1 MPSNSRAIVKSLL
14 VSEDTN
20 TATTI
25 TVDLF
30 DADPSTGNKFNL
42 FKTQAVAGNETL
54 QLLTEPLI
62 MLENEF
68 TDSSESAMANSVLW
82 QLAQAIPSTVTL
94 KNTGWTHALKNSKSN
109 SGTGSL
115 PSSSGPTRP

>member
-1 MPSNSRAIVKSLL
+1 MIVSYLGQGLNDKEQFDDDESLIL
-14 VSEDTN
+14 DENVVAEDTN

-62 MLENEF
+62 MLENEVLQV
-68 TDSSESAMANSVLW
+68 TAADAN
-82 QLAQAIPSTVTL
+82 TL
-94 KNTGWTHALKNSKSN
+94 HVVASILEIN
-109 SGTGSL
+109 
-115 PSSSGPTRP
+115 REDR